1 VDNLKTTKLTTQE
14 RRILMAYAD
23 PLSITIDGTANSLAR
38 TFVKNGAGQFVT
50 ADGSYSLEIAPKTGV
65 TKTRSL
71 RLRNSKVTSDPLTTT
86 TNVRVTD
93 LITINVVRPLDGYT
107 DAKVVKQLVGLFAFL
122 TANTNANLIK
132 FVAGEN

>member
-1 VDNLKTTKLTTQE
+1 
-14 RRILMAYAD
+14 MAFAD

-50 ADGSYSLEIAPKTGV
+50 ADGSYSLEVAPNQGASSKVRTA
-65 TKTRSL
+65 
-71 RLRNSKVTSDPLTTT
+71 RLRNSKVTSDPLVTT

-93 LITINVVRPLDGYT
+93 LISLNVTRPLDGYT
-107 DAKVVKQLVGLFAFL
+107 DAEVVKQLVGFFAFF